1 MCHFT
6 FKEMI
11 SAHFAKLNPQNLYV
25 VVILV
30 HLFTH
35 LLHNVFPLK
44 LSCRFSSTSGKIARY
59 LIGCLFLYHFGLFWF
74 ICIQTIMAVS

>member
-35 LLHNVFPLK
+35 LLHNVFLAGLAVLVAK
-44 LSCRFSSTSGKIARY
+44 
-59 LIGCLFLYHFGLFWF
+59 FLD
-74 ICIQTIMAVS
+74 I